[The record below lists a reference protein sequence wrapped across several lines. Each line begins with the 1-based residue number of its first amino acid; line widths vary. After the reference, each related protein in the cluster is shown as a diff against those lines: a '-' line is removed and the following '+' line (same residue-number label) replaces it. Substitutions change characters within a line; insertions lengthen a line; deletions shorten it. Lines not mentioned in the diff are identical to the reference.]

1 MTSESYL
8 WTFQTELENAFLESN
23 IKSEMLCWQCEMYKH
38 QIGKHQPFLTLNSC
52 IFFTS
57 EVNTNEIFF
66 VQHRVFE
73 NRGGSSFD
81 EKGGAMLKWWQVF
94 NRGSGSM
101 FPENV
106 LDFGSLKRH
115 FLHFEDTFEQN
126 IKVSNHIIIR
136 LSHHIFKKYFGPNE
150 IIPTLSVSL
159 HEIAKLDMVDVT

>member
-1 MTSESYL
+1 MKCYVGSVKCISIKL
-8 WTFQTELENAFLESN
+8 VNINHSLLSILASFSPQKSIQMRFFLSN
-23 IKSEMLCWQCEMYKH
+23 T
-38 QIGKHQPFLTLNSC
+38 GFLRTGVDPALM
-52 IFFTS
+52 
-57 EVNTNEIFF
+57 
-66 VQHRVFE
+66 
-73 NRGGSSFD
+73 
-81 EKGGAMLKWWQVF
+81 KMGGAMLKWWQVF
-94 NRGSGSM
+94 NRGFGSM

-150 IIPTLSVSL
+150 IILTLSVSL